1 MKIIIFSIILVIFS
15 ASLPGS
21 DNFVLFDS
29 LDGNGACSQM
39 FYAIFQFCGNPAIDF

>member
-1 MKIIIFSIILVIFS
+1 MIFS

-39 FYAIFQFCGNPAIDF
+39 FMRYSNFAENPAIDF